1 MLELDRL
8 RPHQKN
14 AVEVTL
20 NNNFSSGVHFH
31 ATGTGKSWISFYILS
46 YFYKKY
52 IDNELCFSEK
62 PDPLIVFWICE
73 RKSILK
79 EQFDRNILAERGFH
93 EFLKKSFNIINY
105 SENKNGTHY

>member
-31 ATGTGKSWISFYILS
+31 ATGTGKSWIALQLILE
-46 YFYKKY
+46 YNKRLLYKEMNCV
-52 IDNELCFSEK
+52 I
-62 PDPLIVFWICE
+62 
-73 RKSILK
+73 
-79 EQFDRNILAERGFH
+79 
-93 EFLKKSFNIINY
+93 
-105 SENKNGTHY
+105 